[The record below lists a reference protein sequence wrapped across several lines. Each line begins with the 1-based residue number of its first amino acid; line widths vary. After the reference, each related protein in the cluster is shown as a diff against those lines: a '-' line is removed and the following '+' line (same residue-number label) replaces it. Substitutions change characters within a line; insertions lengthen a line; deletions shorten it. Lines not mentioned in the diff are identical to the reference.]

1 MDSLSP
7 ASNHPLQHIVKLRD
21 NVDMD
26 AHIAT
31 LNNTRG
37 NGHIVHRQWDPR
49 FLNAYLGES
58 LCSRIYRVCV
68 PGYTIQYF
76 G

>member
-1 MDSLSP
+1 MLSEFHQAIKQRSGLLGTSALAFTVERGETDFLSP
-7 ASNHPLQHIVKLRD
+7 PYDPPLQHIVKLRD

-37 NGHIVHRQWDPR
+37 NGHIVHHKWD
-49 FLNAYLGES
+49 
-58 LCSRIYRVCV
+58 
-68 PGYTIQYF
+68 
-76 G
+76 